1 MVAGKSCG
9 AAITTVQSAACNS
22 VVLAAASDR
31 HKNYSALGAIPYGRR
46 TADEA
51 AENVGAFIQKSAL
64 YFFKIS
70 ISKMMILLMN
80 FRSKV
85 S

>member
-1 MVAGKSCG
+1 LRQHQTATR
-9 AAITTVQSAACNS
+9 TTPPC
-22 VVLAAASDR
+22 
-31 HKNYSALGAIPYGRR
+31 GAIPYGRR
-46 TADEA
+46 TADGA

-64 YFFKIS
+64 HFCKIS